1 MSAPATPRPASGWW
15 WPAVAA
21 SAARP
26 RLHLARQGKKVT
38 VVEMLP
44 EAALDFN
51 FINRGMLLELLA
63 EAGVEVRTGAKVVEI
78 RADGVTVEEGPGSAT
93 GFASG
98 ADAVGADAGAA
109 GGVGSNAAP
118 TRVRTSI
125 PADTVVLAM
134 GMTPRSTVV
143 DELRNAAPR
152 VFVVGDCAQPR
163 HIIDAVRE
171 GFHSV
176 VEL

>member
-1 MSAPATPRPASGWW
+1 
-15 WPAVAA
+15 
-21 SAARP
+21 
-26 RLHLARQGKKVT
+26 
-38 VVEMLP
+38 VEMLP

-63 EAGVEVRTGAKVVEI
+63 EAGVEVRTGVKVVEI
-78 RADGVTVEEGPGSAT
+78 RADGVTVEEVPGQAA
-93 GFASG
+93 GEAPGAASG
-98 ADAVGADAGAA
+98 AAA
-109 GGVGSNAAP
+109 A
-118 TRVRTSI
+118 RMSI

-134 GMTPRSTVV
+134 GMTPRDTVV

-152 VFVVGDCAQPR
+152 VFVVGDCATPR
-163 HIIDAVRE
+163 HIIDAVLE